1 MEMRTVESLGCRTI
15 ASDAFTCMGDGA
27 VYLVVVAALVL
38 EHHLGF
44 DLDPDPDLDLDL
56 DFGLDLTLAVT

>member
-1 MEMRTVESLGCRTI
+1 MEIRTVGALGCRTI

-44 DLDPDPDLDLDL
+44 DLDPDLDLDL
-56 DFGLDLTLAVT
+56 DFDLDLTLAVT

>member
-1 MEMRTVESLGCRTI
+1 MRTVESLGCRTI

-44 DLDPDPDLDLDL
+44 DLDPDLDLDL
-56 DFGLDLTLAVT
+56 DFDLDLTLAVT

>member
-1 MEMRTVESLGCRTI
+1 
-15 ASDAFTCMGDGA
+15 MGDGA

-44 DLDPDPDLDLDL
+44 DLDPDLDLDL
-56 DFGLDLTLAVT
+56 GLDFDLDLTLAVT

>member
-1 MEMRTVESLGCRTI
+1 MRTVEALGCRTI

-44 DLDPDPDLDLDL
+44 DLDPDLDLDL
-56 DFGLDLTLAVT
+56 DFDLDLTLAVT